1 MARIGLGGPVGFSFA
16 TLGFS
21 SAVLVARVWEF
32 FSRPRCG
39 LSCPSRSSLFQLH
52 HFDYGLVL
60 ILMSMGFLAVTK
72 RQRVRWDAA
81 LIFGIGIGLC
91 ADEAGMLLAKIPY
104 NSPLSIL
111 ILASVGLAFSVGTI
125 NAAIRD
131 GTHEFKV
138 LDRADI
144 LTETSI
150 LLAMAGF
157 LYLDRPLIT
166 SLEVAGAASWACA
179 LVLIGA
185 FGRKHLLRIWTR

>member
-1 MARIGLGGPVGFSFA
+1 
-16 TLGFS
+16 
-21 SAVLVARVWEF
+21 
-32 FSRPRCG
+32 
-39 LSCPSRSSLFQLH
+39 
-52 HFDYGLVL
+52 
-60 ILMSMGFLAVTK
+60 MSILAVTR

-104 NSPLSIL
+104 NSPPSLL
-111 ILASVGLAFSVGTI
+111 LLASIGAAFSVGTI
-125 NAAIRD
+125 NAAIHD
-131 GTHEFKV
+131 GTRESRV

-144 LTETSI
+144 LTELSI

-166 SLEVAGAASWACA
+166 SVEVAGAASWACA